1 MSKEFTTERSGPAVS
16 KIFTCRDQEIAAL
29 GTLLRD
35 CARGQGTVAV
45 IRGPVASGKTTLLR
59 ALAEQA
65 TADAVFLDAYASRA
79 ECGLPLGVVN
89 QLMRGRSCPAAIAPQ
104 VTGRALS
111 PALVRVFDRVLGFLT
126 ELSQDCPVVVAVDDL
141 HYADVASLQFL
152 AYLAR
157 RVGTM
162 RMLLVVTEGTHALP
176 SDRLLHAEI
185 LRQGRDHCFPLAP
198 LPPSSVARLLAEHI
212 DPEAAQH
219 LAPACRAITGG
230 SPALVRALGEDFRT
244 SGEPAAGLVPRTA
257 FRSAVVTCL
266 HSYEPGLVELGQAV
280 AILDEH
286 ATSAVLGELL
296 AIDPESAER
305 GLDALGASGL
315 LESGR
320 FRHEQA
326 RQAVLG
332 QMTADERKAL
342 HASAARTLYRTGA
355 GAATLARHLTAGHR
369 TGSRWAVAALQGAA
383 GQALA
388 DGEAKRAIDYLRR
401 AESECTDDRQH
412 AAVMFA
418 LVRAEWPLDPE
429 YAARHLP
436 ELVANAR
443 AGMLDSTFLGELSHY
458 LLWMGD
464 TKNAAEIF
472 AALESGT
479 AVSGPVRAAHHMAI
493 RSALDFLYP
502 EAAGR
507 VRDTKRSARA
517 AESMLAE
524 RSTVD
529 PTLTS
534 ITTALMAMIC
544 EGMLDRAAWWCEVLL
559 READAPGGSPLWNAM
574 LTAFC
579 AMIETRR
586 GNFAAAEG
594 QARKALSLLT
604 TKAWGVAIGAPL
616 SSLLL
621 SATASRHY
629 DDAAACLRMPV
640 PEAMSGTLYGLL
652 YTYARGEYH
661 LATGRPQTA
670 LGDFTACGNRMTMWR
685 LDLPGL
691 VPWQAKADAA
701 HLALDNRRCR
711 CHSLALLTA
720 SSRDTAP
727 SLTKMFLRCRF
738 TVASVSCRRE
748 AIWPLLRACATR
760 SSTSSSR
767 ADSVPAEDPG
777 WV

>member
-1 MSKEFTTERSGPAVS
+1 MSKEFTTERSGPADS
-16 KIFTCRDQEIAAL
+16 KIFTCRDQEIVAL
-29 GTLLRD
+29 GALLRD

-65 TADAVFLDAYASRA
+65 AAADAVFLDASASRA
-79 ECGLPLGVVN
+79 ECGLPLGIVN
-89 QLMRGRSCPAAIAPQ
+89 QLVRGRSCPAAIAPRIAGQ
-104 VTGRALS
+104 ALS

-126 ELSQDCPVVVAVDDL
+126 ELSQDRPVVVAVDDL
-141 HYADVASLQFL
+141 HHADVASLQFL

-162 RMLLVVTEGTHALP
+162 RMLMVMTEGTHALP

-185 LRQGRDHCFPLAP
+185 LRQGRGHCFPLAP

-219 LAPACRAITGG
+219 LASACRALTGG
-230 SPALVRALGEDFRT
+230 SPALVRALGEDSRT
-244 SGEPAAGLVPRTA
+244 SFGEPAAGLVPRTA

-266 HSYEPGLVELGQAV
+266 HSHEPGLVELGQAV
-280 AILDEH
+280 AVLDEN

-332 QMTADERKAL
+332 QMTADERKAM

-355 GAATLARHLTAGHR
+355 SAATLARHLTAGHR

-383 GQALA
+383 EQALA
-388 DGEAKRAIDYLRR
+388 DGEANRAIDYLRR

-443 AGMLDSTFLGELSHY
+443 TGMLDSKFLGELSHY

-472 AALESGT
+472 AALE
-479 AVSGPVRAAHHMAI
+479 P
-493 RSALDFLYP
+493 
-502 EAAGR
+502 
-507 VRDTKRSARA
+507 ARL
-517 AESMLAE
+517 SQ
-524 RSTVD
+524 
-529 PTLTS
+529 
-534 ITTALMAMIC
+534 
-544 EGMLDRAAWWCEVLL
+544 
-559 READAPGGSPLWNAM
+559 
-574 LTAFC
+574 FC
-579 AMIETRR
+579 
-586 GNFAAAEG
+586 G
-594 QARKALSLLT
+594 
-604 TKAWGVAIGAPL
+604 
-616 SSLLL
+616 
-621 SATASRHY
+621 
-629 DDAAACLRMPV
+629 
-640 PEAMSGTLYGLL
+640 
-652 YTYARGEYH
+652 
-661 LATGRPQTA
+661 
-670 LGDFTACGNRMTMWR
+670 
-685 LDLPGL
+685 
-691 VPWQAKADAA
+691 
-701 HLALDNRRCR
+701 
-711 CHSLALLTA
+711 
-720 SSRDTAP
+720 
-727 SLTKMFLRCRF
+727 
-738 TVASVSCRRE
+738 
-748 AIWPLLRACATR
+748 
-760 SSTSSSR
+760 
-767 ADSVPAEDPG
+767 
-777 WV
+777 